1 MVLRAKGHTRQS
13 ATREPGARG
22 AQRWRRRV
30 HQRLR
35 FKSSRKQKKKGAIT
49 AGEKRPL
56 LPPSTTPRVRSSSRQ
71 GGESAGLSDA
81 HSRPNRVGE
90 CAAIHTMQPPGV
102 RPPDF
107 NSLINGLLATDAPL
121 PRRLQ
126 TASTLRTVLCAPEH
140 AALVQR
146 DSGQLLNALEQL
158 LYDRA
163 EPIRRQGPVLI
174 SALAAAMRPN
184 LHQFISWLLYT
195 AQCATQNQQN
205 QTLSPLVLLVMHEAL
220 EALVQARDTP
230 CVLPYLPDL
239 VRCAQVCH
247 AELEPRTN
255 RPDWQAGPDWQG
267 RPGQH
272 KPGRC

>member
-1 MVLRAKGHTRQS
+1 
-13 ATREPGARG
+13 
-22 AQRWRRRV
+22 
-30 HQRLR
+30 
-35 FKSSRKQKKKGAIT
+35 
-49 AGEKRPL
+49 
-56 LPPSTTPRVRSSSRQ
+56 
-71 GGESAGLSDA
+71 
-81 HSRPNRVGE
+81 
-90 CAAIHTMQPPGV
+90 MQPPGV

-107 NSLINGLLATDAPL
+107 NSLINGLLTTDAPL

-146 DSGQLLNALEQL
+146 DSSQLLNALEQL

-174 SALAAAMRPN
+174 GALAAAMRPN

-205 QTLSPLVLLVMHEAL
+205 QTLWPLVLLVMHEAL
-220 EALVQARDTP
+220 EALVHARDTP

-239 VRCAQVCH
+239 LGCMQACH
-247 AELEPRTN
+247 TELEPRTG
-255 RPDWQAGPDWQG
+255 RPDQQAGALA
-267 RPGQH
+267 RPVYSRSR
-272 KPGRC
+272 RC

>member
-1 MVLRAKGHTRQS
+1 
-13 ATREPGARG
+13 
-22 AQRWRRRV
+22 
-30 HQRLR
+30 
-35 FKSSRKQKKKGAIT
+35 
-49 AGEKRPL
+49 
-56 LPPSTTPRVRSSSRQ
+56 
-71 GGESAGLSDA
+71 
-81 HSRPNRVGE
+81 
-90 CAAIHTMQPPGV
+90 MQPPGV

-107 NSLINGLLATDAPL
+107 NSLINGLLTTDAPL

-146 DSGQLLNALEQL
+146 DSSQLLNALEQL

-174 SALAAAMRPN
+174 GALAAAMRPN

-205 QTLSPLVLLVMHEAL
+205 QTLLPLVLLVMHEAL
-220 EALVQARDTP
+220 EALVHARDTP

-239 VRCAQVCH
+239 LGCMQVCH
-247 AELEPRTN
+247 TELEPRT
-255 RPDWQAGPDWQG
+255 G
-267 RPGQH
+267 RPAEQVYSRSRLCSRSR
-272 KPGRC
+272 RC

>member
-1 MVLRAKGHTRQS
+1 MVRSGGGAVCTS
-13 ATREPGARG
+13 AYGSKVRE
-22 AQRWRRRV
+22 
-30 HQRLR
+30 
-35 FKSSRKQKKKGAIT
+35 SKGAKRSDNRCF
-49 AGEKRPL
+49 EKRPL

-140 AALVQR
+140 AAFVQR

>member
-1 MVLRAKGHTRQS
+1 MT
-13 ATREPGARG
+13 
-22 AQRWRRRV
+22 
-30 HQRLR
+30 
-35 FKSSRKQKKKGAIT
+35 
-49 AGEKRPL
+49 
-56 LPPSTTPRVRSSSRQ
+56 
-71 GGESAGLSDA
+71 
-81 HSRPNRVGE
+81 
-90 CAAIHTMQPPGV
+90 HTMQPGV

-107 NSLINGLLATDAPL
+107 NSLINGLLTTDAPL

-140 AALVQR
+140 AAFVQR

-195 AQCATQNQQN
+195 AQCATQSQQN
-205 QTLSPLVLLVMHEAL
+205 PTLWPLVLLVMHEAL
-220 EALVQARDTP
+220 EALVHARATP

-239 VRCAQVCH
+239 VRCTQARQPQ
-247 AELEPRTN
+247 LEPR
-255 RPDWQAGPDWQG
+255 R
-267 RPGQH
+267 R
-272 KPGRC
+272 RR